1 MKYEYDPFDDGS
13 NSILKERHLERSK
26 EFIKKYAQDLHII
39 EQTIDESLSK
49 VWDFD
54 TDPIELDIKPY
65 EQTSIIELAKTDNK
79 LFSKIIIVFSSLCQE
94 IKKLKSIVILFFF
107 SKRIRLSKKKMNPKY
122 SQKLFI

>member
-1 MKYEYDPFDDGS
+1 MNYEYDPFDDGS

-26 EFIKKYAQDLHII
+26 EFIKKYAQDLHVI

-94 IKKLKSIVILFFF
+94 IKKLKSIV
-107 SKRIRLSKKKMNPKY
+107 KKNFY
-122 SQKLFI
+122 FINFI